1 MSDGHTMSVRFPTK
15 RLIAEMKKLA
25 RVEGRS
31 LNWIIVKACED
42 WIERRH
48 ATGANDR
55 RGFGL

>member
-48 ATGANDR
+48 ATGA